1 MLAVIS
7 RKWWV
12 LLLRGVVAIVL
23 GIVAMMWPGIPLA
36 TIALLFGAFSLADG
50 VACIVMGLRGEADG
64 TMWWTMILLGVVAAA
79 AGIAAF
85 AMPGLTLLVLLGIVA
100 GSAIVRGIFE
110 IVAAIRLRAH
120 IDDEWVLGLSGAM
133 SVLFGVLLIARPGA
147 GLVAIAI
154 IMGAY
159 MVALGAM
166 AVALS
171 LRLRR
176 LQHRVGGDRVGG
188 VGEHAH
194 AGP

>member
-1 MLAVIS
+1 MLGVLS

-12 LLLRGVVAIVL
+12 LLLRGLVAIVL
-23 GIVAMMWPGIPLA
+23 GVIAMMMPGIPLA
-36 TIALLFGAFSLADG
+36 TIALLFAAFSLADG
-50 VACIVMGLRGEADG
+50 VACIVLGVRGEADG
-64 TMWWTMILLGVVAAA
+64 TVWWTMILLGVLAAA

-85 AMPGLTLLVLLGIVA
+85 VMPGLTLLILLGIVA

-120 IDDEWVLGLSGAM
+120 IEDEWVMGLSGAM
-133 SVLFGVLLIARPGA
+133 SLLFGVLLIARPGA

-154 IMGAY
+154 IIGAY
-159 MVALGAM
+159 MVALGGL

-176 LQHRVGGDRVGG
+176 LQHRIGASG
-188 VGEHAH
+188 A
-194 AGP
+194 AT